1 MQELLPVSAQLP
13 GQSDTRGNRAGE
25 GYSRPRILCG
35 HCVNVCPRNAKHV
48 HSGVEAVSKL
58 IASDADVIV
67 SLAPSFVSSFGVS
80 DFGIMRAA
88 LKKLGFTEVEETA
101 IGANAVVTE
110 YDQLLASGKYRNL
123 ISTACPSVTRLVRE
137 YYPKAIEFLAPVDSP
152 MIAHAKMIKHRAP
165 HAKSFS

>member
-1 MQELLPVSAQLP
+1 MAEYLDFNQADCKNCYRCLRSCPVKAIRVETEQARVIP
-13 GQSDTRGNRAGE
+13 DRC
-25 GYSRPRILCG
+25 ILCG

-88 LKKLGFTEVEETA
+88 LKK
-101 IGANAVVTE
+101 
-110 YDQLLASGKYRNL
+110 
-123 ISTACPSVTRLVRE
+123 TRLYGSRGNGNRRKRRRHRVRPAARE
-137 YYPKAIEFLAPVDSP
+137 RQVPQSYFHGLSVGHAAREGVLPQGYRVPCARGF
-152 MIAHAKMIKHRAP
+152 AHGRAREND
-165 HAKSFS
+165 